1 MSFLNRAKFIKPT
14 SPRPTADKNQLR
26 KEQTRRTQN
35 NSCLSHFV
43 ISSFLLAKYILNI
56 RSQSVVN
63 PSIVITEMNHKMKHL
78 SIIASLLLLCSS
90 LSLSW
95 GFSVQNAVTRM
106 STVEAPTKE
115 RTQTDKRTRRQ
126 KDQNDKAN
134 AKPSR
139 YNDVPLEYLEDE
151 WSARNPEDPFHIL
164 LLDTTFVNERISV
177 SYVTGCLNYVLGMPE
192 DEAQELTKM
201 CAHNGMSCLG
211 VWQREEALIL
221 GRKLQ
226 VRDLAVRVVPFAE
239 GGNRGWQAKDAK
251 DASYSS
257 GGRNEGGIGNG
268 GFD

>member
-1 MSFLNRAKFIKPT
+1 MNRTKFIKP
-14 SPRPTADKNQLR
+14 SPRPTTDKTNSEKRTNAKNTEQQL
-26 KEQTRRTQN
+26 
-35 NSCLSHFV
+35 SYHHIYS
-43 ISSFLLAKYILNI
+43 LAKIISQIEYC
-56 RSQSVVN
+56 SQSVVD
-63 PSIVITEMNHKMKHL
+63 PSIVLTEMNHKMKHI

-95 GFSVQNAVTRM
+95 GFSVQNDVTRM

-115 RTQTDKRTRRQ
+115 RTQTDKRTRR
-126 KDQNDKAN
+126 QNDKAN

>member
-1 MSFLNRAKFIKPT
+1 
-14 SPRPTADKNQLR
+14 
-26 KEQTRRTQN
+26 
-35 NSCLSHFV
+35 
-43 ISSFLLAKYILNI
+43 
-56 RSQSVVN
+56 
-63 PSIVITEMNHKMKHL
+63 MKHL
-78 SIIASLLLLCSS
+78 SIILAVYLLCSN
-90 LSLSW
+90 LTLSW
-95 GFSVQNAVTRM
+95 GFSVRNTANRM

-115 RTQTDKRTRRQ
+115 RTQTEKRTRRQ
-126 KDQNDKAN
+126 NDQSDKSN
-134 AKPSR
+134 SKPSR

-151 WSARNPEDPFHIL
+151 WSTRNPEDPFHIL

-211 VWQREEALIL
+211 VWQREEALVL

-239 GGNRGWQAKDAK
+239 GGNRGWQAKDAR

-257 GGRNEGGIGNG
+257 SGRNEGGIGKG